1 MGGKKLLLFFIFQVV
16 IGYSQTTAKDS
27 IKLEEVIVSIT
38 KIRDSI
44 KNTPYSISAN
54 DYSNFQNNAQ
64 QFYLSE
70 YIERIPGVFISNDNN
85 FAQDSRISIRGFG
98 SRANFGIRGIKLIV
112 DGVPETTPDG
122 QSQIDNLNL
131 ELIKN
136 IEVIRGTSS
145 SLYGNSSAGV
155 IKIKS
160 ITDFDKNFSKISY
173 STGSHS
179 QVKKQA
185 FFGIKNKNSYY
196 TVLLGETKAKGYR
209 SYSDFKNSN
218 FNLNFKK
225 NFSKN
230 SWLNVNFNIVSS
242 PYAKDAG
249 GLTLN
254 EVTDNRTQARKRN
267 LQYKTE
273 EDINHYKFSS
283 SFNNEISKSVLF
295 STYTFFS
302 KRYYNG
308 KIPVENG
315 GAIKLNRDYWGIG
328 LNFQINSRAETHI
341 GIDFGNQNDLRKRF
355 NNIKGEIGD
364 LVLNQYEK
372 FKNLGIYLVNN
383 FQIKNFTINSGFR
396 YDLNRIEME
405 DLISENI
412 NLHDQIT
419 LKSFNPS
426 LGINFKINKN
436 SRVFIN
442 TSSGFET
449 PTLNEYSATP
459 IGTGFNKDLKSQKN
473 MGYELGASLFN
484 LSKKFSLDI
493 VFFESVTNDEVLSYE
508 DENFPDQK
516 FYNNAGKSKRK
527 GIEIA
532 GLLKLNNTIL
542 SSSYSSGDYYF
553 KDFSENSNDFS
564 GNKIPGIP
572 KNIFTLSLEH
582 RTKNNVF
589 LNFNFKNIGEIYA
602 DNSNVT
608 KIDKFNTLNFKM
620 GKEFEVSKS
629 VIYPYLII
637 NNIFQ
642 SEYFD
647 NIRINAFGG
656 RYYEPAPK
664 RTIFGGIRVTF

>member
-1 MGGKKLLLFFIFQVV
+1 MGGKKLVLFFIFQVV

-27 IKLEEVIVSIT
+27 IILEEVIVSIT

-70 YIERIPGVFISNDNN
+70 YIERIPGIFISNDNN

-131 ELIKN
+131 ELIKK

-145 SLYGNSSAGV
+145 SVYGNSSAGV

-196 TVLLGETKAKGYR
+196 TVLVGETQAKGYR
-209 SYSDFKNSN
+209 AYSDFKNSN

-242 PYAKDAG
+242 PYARDAG

-254 EVTDNRTQARKRN
+254 EVTDKRTQARKRN

-295 STYTFFS
+295 STYAFFS

-328 LNFQINSRAETHI
+328 LNFQINRRSKTHI

-355 NNIKGEIGD
+355 NNNKGEIGD

-436 SRVFIN
+436 SRIFIN

-449 PTLNEYSATP
+449 PTLNEYSASP
-459 IGTGFNKDLKSQKN
+459 IGSGFNKDLKSQKN

-516 FYNNAGKSKRK
+516 FYNNAGKSKRQ

-553 KDFSENSNDFS
+553 KDFSENSNDYS

-589 LNFNFKNIGEIYA
+589 LNFNFKNIGEIFA

-620 GKEFEVSKS
+620 GKEFDISKS

>member
-136 IEVIRGTSS
+136 IEVIKGTSS

-459 IGTGFNKDLKSQKN
+459 IGTGFNKNLKSQKN

-484 LSKKFSLDI
+484 LSKKLSLDI

-553 KDFSENSNDFS
+553 KDFSENSNDYS

>member
-209 SYSDFKNSN
+209 SNSDFKNSN

-225 NFSKN
+225 NFSEN

-283 SFNNEISKSVLF
+283 SFNNLIRKNVLF

-328 LNFQINSRAETHI
+328 LNFQINSRAKTHI

-553 KDFSENSNDFS
+553 KDFSENSNDYS

>member
-1 MGGKKLLLFFIFQVV
+1 MGGKKLVLFFIFQVV

-27 IKLEEVIVSIT
+27 IILEEVIVSIT

-145 SLYGNSSAGV
+145 SVYGNSSAGV

-196 TVLLGETKAKGYR
+196 TVLVGETQAKGYR
-209 SYSDFKNSN
+209 AYSDFKNSN

-242 PYAKDAG
+242 PYARDAG

-254 EVTDNRTQARKRN
+254 EVTDKRTQARKRN

-295 STYTFFS
+295 STYAFFS

-328 LNFQINSRAETHI
+328 LNFQINRRSKTHI

-355 NNIKGEIGD
+355 NNNKGEIGD

-436 SRVFIN
+436 SRIFIN

-449 PTLNEYSATP
+449 PTLNEYSASP
-459 IGTGFNKDLKSQKN
+459 IGSGFNKDLKSQKN

-516 FYNNAGKSKRK
+516 FYNNAGKSKRQ

-553 KDFSENSNDFS
+553 KDFSENSNDYS

-620 GKEFEVSKS
+620 GKEFEISKS

>member
-145 SLYGNSSAGV
+145 SVYGNSSAGV

-196 TVLLGETKAKGYR
+196 TVLVGETQAKGYR

-225 NFSKN
+225 SFSKN

-328 LNFQINSRAETHI
+328 LNFQINRRSKTHI

-355 NNIKGEIGD
+355 NNNKGEIGD

-436 SRVFIN
+436 SRIFIN

-449 PTLNEYSATP
+449 PTLNEYSASP
-459 IGTGFNKDLKSQKN
+459 IGSGFNKDLKSQKN

-516 FYNNAGKSKRK
+516 FYNNAGKSKRQ

-553 KDFSENSNDFS
+553 KDFSENSNDYS

-572 KNIFTLSLEH
+572 KNIFTLSLEY

-620 GKEFEVSKS
+620 GKEFDTSKS

>member
-225 NFSKN
+225 NFSEN

-328 LNFQINSRAETHI
+328 LNFQINSRAKTHI

-412 NLHDQIT
+412 NLRDQIT

-484 LSKKFSLDI
+484 ISKKFSLDI

-553 KDFSENSNDFS
+553 KDFSENSNDYS

>member
-196 TVLLGETKAKGYR
+196 TVLRGETKAKGYR

-459 IGTGFNKDLKSQKN
+459 IGTGFNKNLKSQKN

-542 SSSYSSGDYYF
+542 SSSYSSCDYYF
-553 KDFSENSNDFS
+553 KDFSENSDDYS

-608 KIDKFNTLNFKM
+608 KIDKFNT
-620 GKEFEVSKS
+620 
-629 VIYPYLII
+629 
-637 NNIFQ
+637 
-642 SEYFD
+642 
-647 NIRINAFGG
+647 
-656 RYYEPAPK
+656 
-664 RTIFGGIRVTF
+664 

>member
-225 NFSKN
+225 NFSEN

-328 LNFQINSRAETHI
+328 LNFQINSRAKTHI

-412 NLHDQIT
+412 NLRDQIT

-553 KDFSENSNDFS
+553 KDFSENSNEYS

>member
-1 MGGKKLLLFFIFQVV
+1 MGGKKLVLFFIFQVV

-27 IKLEEVIVSIT
+27 IILEEVIVSIT

-70 YIERIPGVFISNDNN
+70 YIERIPGIFISNDNN

-131 ELIKN
+131 ELIKK

-145 SLYGNSSAGV
+145 SVYGNSSAGV

-196 TVLLGETKAKGYR
+196 TVLVGETQAKGYR
-209 SYSDFKNSN
+209 AYSDFKNSN

-242 PYAKDAG
+242 PYARDAG

-254 EVTDNRTQARKRN
+254 EVTDKRTQARKRN

-328 LNFQINSRAETHI
+328 LNFQINRRSKTHI

-355 NNIKGEIGD
+355 NNIKGEIGN

-436 SRVFIN
+436 SRIFIN

-449 PTLNEYSATP
+449 PTLNEYSASP
-459 IGTGFNKDLKSQKN
+459 IGSGFNKDLKSQKN

-516 FYNNAGKSKRK
+516 FYNNAGKSKRQ

-553 KDFSENSNDFS
+553 KDFSENSNDYS

-620 GKEFEVSKS
+620 GKEFEISKS

>member
-1 MGGKKLLLFFIFQVV
+1 MVGKKLVLFFIFQVV

-27 IKLEEVIVSIT
+27 IILEEVIVSIT

-70 YIERIPGVFISNDNN
+70 YIERIPGIFISNDNN

-145 SLYGNSSAGV
+145 SVYGNSSAGV

-196 TVLLGETKAKGYR
+196 TVLVGETQAKGYR
-209 SYSDFKNSN
+209 AYSDFKNSN

-242 PYAKDAG
+242 PYARDAG

-254 EVTDNRTQARKRN
+254 EVTDKRTQARKRN

-295 STYTFFS
+295 STYAFFS

-328 LNFQINSRAETHI
+328 LNFQINRRSKTHI

-355 NNIKGEIGD
+355 NNNKGEIGD

-436 SRVFIN
+436 SRIFIN

-449 PTLNEYSATP
+449 PTLNEYSASP
-459 IGTGFNKDLKSQKN
+459 IGSGFNKDLKSQKN

-516 FYNNAGKSKRK
+516 FYNNAGKSKRQ

-553 KDFSENSNDFS
+553 KDFSENSNDYS

-620 GKEFEVSKS
+620 GKEFEISKS